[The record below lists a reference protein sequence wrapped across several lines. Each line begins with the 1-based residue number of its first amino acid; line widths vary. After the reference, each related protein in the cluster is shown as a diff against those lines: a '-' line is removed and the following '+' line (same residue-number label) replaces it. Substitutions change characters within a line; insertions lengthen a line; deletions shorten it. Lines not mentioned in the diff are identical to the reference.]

1 MNKFDQIK
9 WNLRKSGYLDFYYY
23 VKFFLHIV
31 FHSFDIAK
39 ALDDSMNILG
49 QSCDPDKSK
58 HGFMHISAKKRQ
70 EIIDKFKVL
79 PNSKW
84 RNFKNGKFDVSICE
98 KPAKVFLVWGIE
110 GLAPVS
116 ISAYTARE
124 AADHYFKD
132 SLSVEKVF
140 CVEKKFG
147 AKLFIFERT
156 LKKAS

>member
-1 MNKFDQIK
+1 MSKFEEIR
-9 WNLRKSGYLDFYYY
+9 WNLRKKGYLDFYYY
-23 VKFFLHIV
+23 L
-31 FHSFDIAK
+31 
-39 ALDDSMNILG
+39 
-49 QSCDPDKSK
+49 
-58 HGFMHISAKKRQ
+58 
-70 EIIDKFKVL
+70 
-79 PNSKW
+79 
-84 RNFKNGKFDVSICE
+84 KNGKFDVSICE

-124 AADHYFKD
+124 AADNYFKD